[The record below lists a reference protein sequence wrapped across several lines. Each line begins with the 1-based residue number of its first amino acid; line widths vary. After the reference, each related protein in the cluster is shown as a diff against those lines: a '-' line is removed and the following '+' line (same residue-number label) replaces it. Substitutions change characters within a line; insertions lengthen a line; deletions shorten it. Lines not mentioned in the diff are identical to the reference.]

1 MRYEGSKEDRNP
13 MVFRTPVIT
22 GKGQRYFIKLF
33 FGEMASDFDMDATL
47 QELKEIE
54 SDGYNQDYSDDRNNR
69 NESNES
75 NERGDGLN
83 D

>member
-33 FGEMASDFDMDATL
+33 FGEMASDFDMDTTL

-54 SDGYNQDYSDDRNNR
+54 RNNG
-69 NESNES
+69 NN
-75 NERGDGLN
+75 GN
-83 D
+83 DSENSEQ